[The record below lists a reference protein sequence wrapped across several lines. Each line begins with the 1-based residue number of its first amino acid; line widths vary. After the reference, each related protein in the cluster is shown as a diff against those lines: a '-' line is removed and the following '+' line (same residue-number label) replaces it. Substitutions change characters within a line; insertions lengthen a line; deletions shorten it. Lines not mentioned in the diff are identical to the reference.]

1 MQLNLLKLL
10 YQEQKKIPMLGR
22 GGRPIRCVDVR
33 IQCLTAIF
41 FFPGGQ
47 ESSINSPYVPRMSHI
62 TRLLNVRFRLQ
73 LHLAAVL

>member
-1 MQLNLLKLL
+1 MLLMMIFR
-10 YQEQKKIPMLGR
+10 EVIMI
-22 GGRPIRCVDVR
+22 IRCVVVR